1 MSSIA
6 INNHGTGALTV
17 APLRRQSLRA
27 IFGFGLYGG
36 LLIAKILAY
45 VYGSPASPGWN
56 VLLILNLAESGA
68 WVFWTL
74 ERHGWRIGAVL
85 LPIPSVCA
93 LYSIASVGLLTVGFD
108 VYPFP
113 DFAVRDGM
121 FIQSIAVTHFWAF
134 TAVLLSPR
142 TTAQFGSRVATW
154 INTIRVSRI
163 GLSLFVIFGCALAG
177 IYVYNFYASGAADM
191 LNTLSGDRAAI
202 LDALE
207 TGKSWLITAAFM
219 AWLMASAVLLLSKS
233 ARTAIRAVH
242 VCCWIGAVAGFF
254 SAYGR
259 LGNRR
264 EAATALMFICALLL
278 FKGRTRI
285 LAGLLIVALVLGT
298 YIGIARSLNPNREIS
313 VDDASLYVTM
323 FSEAVFPTYPL
334 LDRINSRADLSWG
347 ASYMRL
353 PGMVMPTFGL
363 WEKPVSL
370 SQKFANDYANGKMG
384 YAYTPTAE
392 GYVNF
397 GILGVVLAPLL
408 WVFCESMLIRR
419 AAAGATRLGSCIPAL
434 IFVSL
439 AFDINR
445 GEFASFAIE
454 LTMYSLL
461 FWFYL
466 YLCGVGSRRVH

>member
-1 MSSIA
+1 MTHLEKPA
-6 INNHGTGALTV
+6 V
-17 APLRRQSLRA
+17 VRRQIIHLA
-27 IFGFGLYGG
+27 FGIALYVG
-36 LLIAKILAY
+36 LLLGKILAY
-45 VYGSPASPGWN
+45 EFGSPASPQWK
-56 VLLILNLAESGA
+56 VLLTLNAIEICA
-68 WVFWTL
+68 WVFWL
-74 ERHGWRIGAVL
+74 VKHHGWRIGAAL
-85 LPIPSVCA
+85 LPLPAICS
-93 LYSIASVGLLTVGFD
+93 LYSIASLGMLTAGFD

-113 DFAVRDGM
+113 DFAVRNGM

-134 TAVLLSPR
+134 TGVLLSPR
-142 TTAQFGSRVATW
+142 TTAQFGSRAKTW
-154 INTIRVSRI
+154 IDTIRASRI
-163 GLSLFVIFGCALAG
+163 GLSVFVVFGCVLAG

-202 LDALE
+202 LDTLE
-207 TGKSWLITAAFM
+207 TGKSWLITAAFLV
-219 AWLMASAVLLLSKS
+219 WLMVSAVLVLSRS
-233 ARTAIRAVH
+233 ARTAIRPVH
-242 VCCWIGAVAGFF
+242 VCSWLGAVAGFF

-298 YIGIARSLNPNREIS
+298 YIGIARSINPNREIS
-313 VDDASLYVTM
+313 VADASLYLTM
-323 FSEAVFPTYPL
+323 FSEAVFPAYPL

-392 GYVNF
+392 GYANF

-419 AAAGATRLGSCIPAL
+419 AAASATRLGSCIPAL
-434 IFVSL
+434 IFLSL

-454 LTMYSLL
+454 LIMYSLL

-466 YLCGVGSRRVH
+466 YLCGVGSRRAH

>member
-1 MSSIA
+1 V
-6 INNHGTGALTV
+6 TV

-36 LLIAKILAY
+36 LLIAKVLAY

-56 VLLILNLAESGA
+56 VLLILNVVELGG
-68 WVFWTL
+68 WVFWSL
-74 ERHGWRIGAVL
+74 ERHGWRIGAAL
-85 LPIPSVCA
+85 LPMPAICA
-93 LYSIASVGLLTVGFD
+93 LYSIASVGLLAAGFD

-113 DFAVRDGM
+113 DFAVREGM

-134 TAVLLSPR
+134 TGVLLSPR
-142 TTAQFGSRVATW
+142 TTAQFGSRVRTW
-154 INTIRVSRI
+154 INTIRASRI
-163 GLSLFVIFGCALAG
+163 GLSVFVVFGCVLAG

-191 LNTLSGDRAAI
+191 LNTLSGDRAQI
-202 LDALE
+202 LDTLE

-219 AWLMASAVLLLSKS
+219 VWLMASAVLVLSKS
-233 ARTAIRAVH
+233 ARTAIRPVH

-264 EAATALMFICALLL
+264 EAATALMFVCALLL

-285 LAGLLIVALVLGT
+285 LAGLLTVALALGT
-298 YIGIARSLNPNREIS
+298 YIGIARSMNPNREIS
-313 VDDASLYVTM
+313 VEDASLYLTM

-334 LDRINSRADLSWG
+334 LDRINSRTEWSWG
-347 ASYMRL
+347 ASYLRL

-392 GYVNF
+392 GYANF

-408 WVFCESMLIRR
+408 WVFCELMVIRH
-419 AAAGATRLGSCIPAL
+419 AAANATRLGACIPAL
-434 IFVSL
+434 VFLSL

-445 GEFASFAIE
+445 GEFASIAISV
-454 LTMYSLL
+454 LLYSSLI
-461 FWFYL
+461 WFYL
-466 YLCGVGSRRVH
+466 RLCGLGLGQRQ